1 MFMKQISPRVRGGGG
16 VFSSRQRGM
25 DYFFHLKS
33 FLLLTLTWSYNIMPQ
48 RCCFYYFF
56 FLLFT
61 IMPSLR
67 KVLSSFRARDRL
79 AVPFAP
85 FNYIHPHFID
95 PFSFLTH
102 LRSVPMLSYNLYTTR
117 HKKVC
122 QLSTTFQTRVL
133 SPVSTHSRRTIL
145 LSVIKGLIVRS
156 PDRVLCARV
165 GVARNGSSD

>member
-1 MFMKQISPRVRGGGG
+1 
-16 VFSSRQRGM
+16 M

-48 RCCFYYFF
+48 RCCFYYYFF
-56 FLLFT
+56 SAVYHHAIVKESSVFLSRSRSARR
-61 IMPSLR
+61 SLC
-67 KVLSSFRARDRL
+67 SFQL
-79 AVPFAP
+79 
-85 FNYIHPHFID
+85 HTSHFID

-122 QLSTTFQTRVL
+122 QLSTTLQTRVL
-133 SPVSTHSRRTIL
+133 SPVSTHSRRTVL

-165 GVARNGSSD
+165 GGARNGSSD